1 MARVERGNV
10 VLNVEDDA
18 VQHYLNL
25 GYNLTDNHGNVLK
38 RSIPTSL
45 GELQTAYINHTT
57 RIAELEDTVA
67 KLTTENAE
75 LKALNK
81 GTNAPTKTSKK
92 KSQTAPA
99 E

>member
-10 VLNVEDDA
+10 VLNVEEDA

-25 GYNLTDNHGNVLK
+25 GYNLTDNYGNVLK

-45 GELQTAYINHTT
+45 GELQAAYVNHTT
-57 RIAELEDTVA
+57 KIAELEDAVA
-67 KLTTENAE
+67 KLTAENTE
-75 LKALNK
+75 LKAMNK
-81 GTNAPTKTSKK
+81 ASTPKK
-92 KSQTAPA
+92 KASTKVT

>member
-10 VLNVEDDA
+10 VLNVDDDA

-25 GYNLTDNHGNVLK
+25 GYNLTDNYGNVLK

-45 GELQTAYINHTT
+45 GELQAAYVEHTT
-57 RIAELEDTVA
+57 KIAELEDAVA
-67 KLTTENAE
+67 KLTAKNAE
-75 LKALNK
+75 LEAMYKAPK
-81 GTNAPTKTSKK
+81 QNATKKATKK
-92 KSQTAPA
+92 AT

>member
-25 GYNLTDNHGNVLK
+25 GYNLTDNYGNVLQ
-38 RSIPTSL
+38 RSIPTNL
-45 GELQTAYINHTT
+45 GELQAAYIKHTT

-67 KLTTENAE
+67 KLTADLTA
-75 LKALNK
+75 KA
-81 GTNAPTKTSKK
+81 TPKK
-92 KSQTAPA
+92 KQTKV
-99 E
+99 EE